1 MHAVYTRDA
10 SDNITL
16 TVLGCCQIGG
26 IQEKKNITFLNQ
38 HFLLLMYL
46 QMMLCMLNKL
56 RHMYY

>member
-26 IQEKKNITFLNQ
+26 IQEKKNITFFKSALFTFNVSPNDVV
-38 HFLLLMYL
+38 YVE
-46 QMMLCMLNKL
+46 
-56 RHMYY
+56 